1 MVCAKWTAV
10 LPLRVTSA
18 VAFADGDPAM
28 SAHRLSSTR
37 IRLFKPGNHQ
47 RRFRLELAVRN
58 VVVRQRKIEGIL
70 FWNKRH
76 GDVIASRASI
86 RIIGSAV
93 VCRPIEIPRAFIIG
107 NWIIAPGLFANPKD
121 GRHDIRFP
129 RVTLD
134 RRARTG
140 RDKNLRFN
148 FEQRLLPQF
157 HRILGKICRSRIWGS
172 GLLIPEKFWDDKDRQ
187 AQTDRK
193 KSPHYKRRH
202 LLSDVGPSGK
212 PNFPVS
218 LLRTAAVRTPFEAR
232 RLCADLAQPRLSNV
246 SPLNCRSSA
255 SG

>member
-1 MVCAKWTAV
+1 MVRAKWAAIF
-10 LPLRVTSA
+10 PLRITGA
-18 VAFADGDPAM
+18 ITFADGDPAM
-28 SAHRLSSTR
+28 SAHRLSLAR
-37 IRLFKPGNHQ
+37 IRLFEPGNHQ
-47 RRFRLELAVRN
+47 RRFRLELAVRDI
-58 VVVRQRKIEGIL
+58 VVRQRKIEGIL

-76 GDVIASRASI
+76 GPIIASRASI

-93 VCRPIEIPRAFIIG
+93 IRRPIKIPRAFIIG
-107 NWIIAPGLFANPKD
+107 DRIIAPGLFSNPKD

-157 HRILGKICRSRIWGS
+157 HRILGEICRRRIWGS

-187 AQTDRK
+187 TQTDRK

-202 LLSDVGPSGK
+202 LLSDFGRSGK

-218 LLRTAAVRTPFEAR
+218 RMRNAAWVVHLRREV
-232 RLCADLAQPRLSNV
+232 LVLIW
-246 SPLNCRSSA
+246 LNRD
-255 SG
+255 